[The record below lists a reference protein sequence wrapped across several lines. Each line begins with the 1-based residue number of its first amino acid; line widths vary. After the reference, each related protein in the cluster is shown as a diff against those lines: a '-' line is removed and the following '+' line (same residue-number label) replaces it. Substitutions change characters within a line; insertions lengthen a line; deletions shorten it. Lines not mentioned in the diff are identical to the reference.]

1 MIDLVVVLGVLAAF
15 LLTASVAISFMFA
28 AALRRAH
35 SGIWRAHASPLWVNG
50 RNTPWPVLRFMRT
63 PAYRKVQSPRV
74 RALGR
79 VLQILSRSVIVIAA
93 AILIIIGW
101 LLLTG

>member
-1 MIDLVVVLGVLAAF
+1 MIDLVVVLGVVAAF

-35 SGIWRAHASPLWVNG
+35 PGIWRAHASPLWVNG

-63 PAYRKVQSPRV
+63 PTYRTLQ
-74 RALGR
+74 
-79 VLQILSRSVIVIAA
+79 VLFRSVLVVAA

-101 LLLTG
+101 HLLAG